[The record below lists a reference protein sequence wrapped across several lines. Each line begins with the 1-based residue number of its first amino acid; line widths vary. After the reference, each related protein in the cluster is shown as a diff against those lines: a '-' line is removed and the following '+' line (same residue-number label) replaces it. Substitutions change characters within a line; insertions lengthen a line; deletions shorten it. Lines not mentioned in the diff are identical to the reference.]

1 MTVLKSVFRRPL
13 RRVSGRGP
21 SRGLSPQALDRGG
34 GVAAQTQDPQSR
46 PGAPS
51 AHLRSSAPVFFS
63 RLKNVPLGLLE
74 LSLFF

>member
-21 SRGLSPQALDRGG
+21 SRGLSPQALDQGERRE
-34 GVAAQTQDPQSR
+34 QQRQDPQSR